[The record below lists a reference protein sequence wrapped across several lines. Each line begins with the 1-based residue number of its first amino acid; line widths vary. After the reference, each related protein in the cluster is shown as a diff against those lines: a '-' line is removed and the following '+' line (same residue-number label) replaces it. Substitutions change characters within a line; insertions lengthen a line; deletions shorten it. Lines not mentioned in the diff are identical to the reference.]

1 MNTSKTK
8 LIAVLEFHGVNLPLL
23 KYEDVEYVPLRPLS
37 DVACLN
43 WRRTRA
49 TVFSPENVRQFGTKT
64 IPWPVIALLCEQK
77 KPSSTEISR
86 LKATKSGVDSRD
98 TDLLCIRKDQSLAWM
113 MSINT
118 ARMRSMGK
126 EDAADHW
133 LALKIEWGRVLDAY
147 ESRGFAAKPGAI
159 RDLAQLINAS
169 KSLSL
174 IACQRKRAAASQ
186 ALDLMFEQLGI
197 TVPPE
202 PQTELPLEGERA

>member
-1 MNTSKTK
+1 MNANKTK
-8 LIAVLEFHGVNLPLL
+8 LVAVLEFHGINLPLL

-43 WRRTRA
+43 WRTTQVTA
-49 TVFSPENVRQFGTKT
+49 LTPENVRQFGTKS
-64 IPWPVIALLCEQK
+64 IPRPVIALLCEQK
-77 KPSSTEISR
+77 TPSKADSR
-86 LKATKSGVDSRD
+86 SVKATESDVDSPD
-98 TDLLCIRKDQSLAWM
+98 SGLLCIRKDQSRAWM

-133 LALKIEWGRVLDAY
+133 LALKIEWGKVLDAY

-202 PQTELPLEGERA
+202 PQTELPLEA